1 MTEMLRKMLN
11 SKIHGAIV
19 TEANVNYEGS
29 VTIPADIID
38 RADMLPHEAVCVWN
52 VTNGA
57 RFETYILRGEPNSR
71 EFHVNGAAARL
82 VSPGDKLII
91 ASFVSMPHSV
101 AREHSPT
108 VVFINSDNTIKELRE
123 ERVRGVG

>member
-1 MTEMLRKMLN
+1 MTEPLRKMLN
-11 SKIHGAIV
+11 SKIHGATV

-29 VTIPADIID
+29 VTIPADIIA
-38 RADMLPHEAVCVWN
+38 RADMLPHEAVWVWN

-57 RFETYILRGEPNSR
+57 RFETYILKGEPNSR

-101 AREHSPT
+101 AVEHNPK
-108 VVFINSDNTIKELRE
+108 VVFMNLDNTIKEFRG